1 MFFCG
6 FLLSIKDNKLAA
18 NDVYFVNYS
27 PRTRIWANHTSLQK
41 LERILERS
49 GEDSI
54 LHVLDTLLGKY
65 LILKLSLLKQYLNV
79 SKLGMSIFKWGKSWC
94 IRKVFVKHILNTAS
108 LCCGRVIKNTPN
120 MINLIYLRPS
130 SRMTS
135 SDIFLNFL
143 KMR

>member
-49 GEDSI
+49 GMDSI

-65 LILKLSLLKQYLNV
+65 LILKTFFAEAIFECLETWNV
-79 SKLGMSIFKWGKSWC
+79 
-94 IRKVFVKHILNTAS
+94 
-108 LCCGRVIKNTPN
+108 
-120 MINLIYLRPS
+120 NL
-130 SRMTS
+130 
-135 SDIFLNFL
+135 
-143 KMR
+143 